1 MAESELRSDFAV
13 KIKSK
18 NLAST
23 ILVGLLFV
31 LSAGVTNAQSGRR
44 QKTPEP
50 AAPIPTPTPEPT
62 PTPKSEQKE
71 PEIFILVGADRNR
84 SYDYYPSTFYDAA
97 LQGCAE
103 ALRNSSAGVDV
114 TYGDLPRGEAIK
126 RAKSNTKTYVVLLE
140 LDSQSMTRSPTNT
153 NYEDVDLMYVVF
165 TPGTG
170 KVATSGRTYQNVNS
184 KGPVAIGVPTVRG
197 SNSALYR
204 EALFKRAGQDAGERI
219 LKALHLSIPRTH

>member
-1 MAESELRSDFAV
+1 V

-18 NLAST
+18 NLASS
-23 ILVGLLFV
+23 ILVGLLLV
-31 LSAGVTNAQSGRR
+31 LSGGVTNAQSGRR

-71 PEIFILVGADRNR
+71 PEIIILVGADRNQT
-84 SYDYYPSTFYDAA
+84 YDYYPSSFYHAVV
-97 LQGCAE
+97 QGCAE

-114 TYGDLPRGEAIK
+114 SGGDLPRGEAIK
-126 RAKSNTKTYVVLLE
+126 KAKSNTRTYVVVLE
-140 LDSQSMTRSPTNT
+140 LQSQSMTRSPTNT
-153 NYEDVDLMYVVF
+153 NYDDVDLEYVVF

-197 SNSALYR
+197 STSGLYR
-204 EALFKRAGQDAGERI
+204 EALLKRAGEDAGERI
-219 LKALHLSIPRTH
+219 LKALHLSVPRTR